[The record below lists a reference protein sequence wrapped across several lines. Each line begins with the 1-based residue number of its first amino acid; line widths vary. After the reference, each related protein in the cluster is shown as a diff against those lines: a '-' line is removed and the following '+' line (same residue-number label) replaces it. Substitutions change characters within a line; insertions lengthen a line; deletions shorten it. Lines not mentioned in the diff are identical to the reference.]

1 MICSKCNCEIPD
13 GSKFCTNCGA
23 TVSAPADNKKFC
35 ENCGLELPKGA
46 RFCAVC
52 GAPVNSG
59 AAAEVKPAGVIAPE
73 VKSADVLAPVT
84 LGAPISAQPEVSL
97 EKTAEL
103 SENSVSEVIPA
114 ENVESGYSIPI
125 PTSDV
130 SMPAIDKAE
139 TPAPV
144 SKEPWGNEGQLL
156 WQASENKSAAP
167 EPTNLESSAAGF
179 IPEPTNLESSEMGF
193 IPESNYNETT
203 AGNFAAASY
212 SAPAPSPVQTAPAYT
227 APQAAP
233 MDNSFVNYGTDA
245 AAVAV
250 KPIKKKSIAKRIL
263 IPVLAVIGAVLIAA
277 GVIFFVNR
285 SLFYSIILGKSG
297 YAAMVEGNSIRSVT
311 DKIDMGA
318 VSESIKTISSSVA
331 GNYSSLV
338 YGTQSS
344 SRITPTMSYVGS
356 GRTMI
361 EGFDAKSVV
370 SSVNEAFLK
379 AYGANSVKITT
390 DFSAE
395 ITDSFKAQLAGM
407 LNCSESNIDE
417 ILKMVNEFGFVVDMT
432 AEEKALEVGFETTA
446 AGLKLNA
453 KSIVAEDGKVY
464 LVLPFVS
471 DKAFMINIGTASAQ
485 QAGQV
490 SDVYLELD
498 EKELKRITEKF
509 VNVYLDVYK
518 SCEITTENGEIS
530 VAGVTAKGK
539 HITVNFT
546 GSKMS
551 ELLKK
556 IFEAVADDS
565 YLCGKL
571 STFFGECGMPIDENS
586 LKSTFKSMGG
596 MVKLPDSIG
605 LVIET
610 VTDNSC
616 RVLAKSY
623 SAVESGKTVAKAAFA
638 GDFEV
643 SAKNGSNAAIA
654 VEINEKTVFTADL
667 TKTSDTDGNC
677 NISVYSNDG
686 KFTFKLKYSGL
697 KEAKFCGKDT
707 MVGTFE
713 VGIDVPADFTGGAES
728 LGEIPAIFSSAKLII
743 SVNVEGENKIVETIT
758 LDVPQYGKISANV
771 SAVVENKATGVSIP
785 TDILDITEIGGLSD
799 SEIPEDLQKEAI
811 AYLKDMKNA
820 IKSQNAG
827 EIGDALASA
836 LENAI
841 DIAENGPKAD
851 RWDIE
856 NLVESLTE
864 SINEVR
870 AFDKTYG
877 NENEELSSK
886 AKNLANKMVTL
897 MSNITRKASG
907 MTQNELDAFKTT
919 FAAYTAEVDAL
930 RDEYVAATQGGMP
943 EGPLSKADNIDFTG
957 LDINELTNVLIE
969 YEARYT
975 AALQSATGSVSQS
988 ASVQSAA
995 AEATTAYETVIEDY
1009 ENLYDVYNAGSLNLS
1024 LLRKCRKSARSFAYA
1039 VEALEAAVSTT
1050 I

>member
-13 GSKFCTNCGA
+13 NSKFCINCGA
-23 TVSAPADNKKFC
+23 TVSAPADIKKFC

-84 LGAPISAQPEVSL
+84 LGAPVSAQPEVSP

-103 SENSVSEVIPA
+103 SEKSVSGVVPA

-144 SKEPWGNEGQLL
+144 NNEPWSNDGQLL
-156 WQASENKSAAP
+156 WQASENKAAS

-179 IPEPTNLESSEMGF
+179 IPEPTNLESSDMGF
-193 IPESNYNETT
+193 IPESNYSETP

-212 SAPAPSPVQTAPAYT
+212 SVPAPSPVQTAP
-227 APQAAP
+227 
-233 MDNSFVNYGTDA
+233 MDNSFANYGASA

-250 KPIKKKSIAKRIL
+250 KPIKKKNIAKLIL
-263 IPVLAVIGAVLIAA
+263 IPVLSVIGAVLIAA

-297 YAAMVEGNSIRSVT
+297 YAAMVEGNSIKSVT
-311 DKIDMGA
+311 DKIDMGTL
-318 VSESIKTISSSVA
+318 SDSIKTISSSVA
-331 GNYSSLV
+331 GSYSSLASL
-338 YGTQSS
+338 SS
-344 SRITPTMSYVGS
+344 SSSGITPMMSYAGS
-356 GRTMI
+356 GRTMVN
-361 EGFDAKSVV
+361 GFDAKSVV

-379 AYGANSVKITT
+379 AYGANSVKVTT
-390 DFSAE
+390 DISAE

-407 LNCSESNIDE
+407 LNYSESTIDE
-417 ILKMVNEFGFVVDMT
+417 IVKMVNEFGFVVDMT

-453 KSIVAEDGKVY
+453 KSIIAEDGKVY
-464 LVLPFVS
+464 LMLPFVS
-471 DKAFMINIGTASAQ
+471 DKAFMINIGSVSAQ

-498 EKELKRITEKF
+498 EKELKRITEKL

-518 SCEITTENGEIS
+518 SCEITTENGEIN

-551 ELLKK
+551 ELLKNVL
-556 IFEAVADDS
+556 EAIADDS

-571 STFFGECGMPIDENS
+571 STFFGECGLPIDES
-586 LKSTFKSMGG
+586 QLKSTFKSMGG
-596 MVKLPDSIG
+596 MINLPDSIG

-610 VTDNSC
+610 ITDNSC

-623 SAVESGKTVAKAAFA
+623 AFVESGKTVAKAAFA
-638 GDFEV
+638 GDFDV

-654 VEINEKTVFTADL
+654 IEINEKTVFTADL

-697 KEAKFCGKDT
+697 KEAKFCGNDT
-707 MVGTFE
+707 MVGTIE
-713 VGIDVPADFTGGAES
+713 VGIDVPADFTEGAEA
-728 LGEIPAIFSSAKLII
+728 LGEIPAIFSSAKLIV
-743 SVNVEGENKIVETIT
+743 SVNVESENKLVETIT

-771 SAVVENKATGVSIP
+771 SAVVENKSEGISIP
-785 TDILDITEIGGLSD
+785 TDIIDITEIGGLSD
-799 SEIPEDLQKEAI
+799 GEIPEDLQKEAI

-820 IKSQNAG
+820 INSQNAG
-827 EIGDALASA
+827 EIGNALAGA
-836 LENAI
+836 LESAI
-841 DIAENGPKAD
+841 DLAENGPKAD
-851 RWDIE
+851 RQEIS
-856 NLVESLTE
+856 NMMSTLAQLV
-864 SINEVR
+864 NEVR
-870 AFDKTYG
+870 GFDKTYG
-877 NENEELSSK
+877 NENEELTAK
-886 AKNLANKMVTL
+886 ANSLADKMTNLATNLARKM
-897 MSNITRKASG
+897 SE
-907 MTQNELDAFKTT
+907 MTKKDFESYKRT
-919 FAAYTAEVDAL
+919 FEIYTAEVDAL
-930 RDEYVAATQGGMP
+930 RDEYIAATQGGMP
-943 EGPLSKADNIDFTG
+943 EGPLTRADDIDFTG
-957 LDINELTNVLIE
+957 LDINELTTVLIE
-969 YEARYT
+969 YESRYT
-975 AALQSATGSVSQS
+975 AALQSATGAASQN

-1024 LLRKCRKSARSFAYA
+1024 LLRKCRKSAKTFAIA
-1039 VEALEAAVSTT
+1039 VEALESAVSTT

>member
-13 GSKFCTNCGA
+13 SSKFCINCGA
-23 TVSAPADNKKFC
+23 TVSAPADTKKFC

-59 AAAEVKPAGVIAPE
+59 AVPEVKPADVLAPE

-84 LGAPISAQPEVSL
+84 LGAPVSAQPDISL

-103 SENSVSEVIPA
+103 SEDRASEVVPA
-114 ENVESGYSIPI
+114 ENVESGFSIPI

-144 SKEPWGNEGQLL
+144 NNEPWSNDGQLL
-156 WQASENKSAAP
+156 WQASENKAAAV
-167 EPTNLESSAAGF
+167 PTNLESSAAGF
-179 IPEPTNLESSEMGF
+179 IPEPTNLESSDMGF
-193 IPESNYNETT
+193 IPESNYNETP

-212 SAPAPSPVQTAPAYT
+212 SAPAQNAPVYT

-233 MDNSFVNYGTDA
+233 ADNTFVNYGASA

-250 KPIKKKSIAKRIL
+250 KPIKKKNIAKLIL
-263 IPVLAVIGAVLIAA
+263 IPVLSVIGAVLIAA

-297 YAAMVEGNSIRSVT
+297 YAAMVEGNSIKSVT
-311 DKIDMGA
+311 DKIDMGV

-331 GNYSSLV
+331 GSYSSLV
-338 YGTQSS
+338 YGAQSS
-344 SRITPTMSYVGS
+344 SRMAPTASYVGS
-356 GRTMI
+356 GSTMI
-361 EGFDAKSVV
+361 EGFDAKKVV

-395 ITDSFKAQLAGM
+395 ITDSFKAQLAEA

-453 KSIVAEDGKVY
+453 KSIIAEDGKVY

-471 DKAFMINIGTASAQ
+471 EKAFMINIGTASAS

-498 EKELKRITEKF
+498 EKELKRITEKL

-518 SCEITTENGEIS
+518 SCEITSENGEIS
-530 VAGVTAKGK
+530 VAGVIAKGK

-556 IFEAVADDS
+556 VIETIADDS

-571 STFFGECGMPIDENS
+571 STFFGECGIPIDEPSIKNN
-586 LKSTFKSMGG
+586 LKSLTG
-596 MVKLPDSIG
+596 MINVPDDIG

-623 SAVESGKTVAKAAFA
+623 SFVEGGTTAAKISFA
-638 GDFEV
+638 GDFDV

-654 VEINEKTVFTADL
+654 LEINEKTVFTADL

-686 KFTFKLKYSGL
+686 KFTFKLKYSGM

-713 VGIDVPADFTGGAES
+713 FGVELPSDFTAGTAS
-728 LGEIPAIFSSAKLII
+728 LGEIPAIFSSAKLIV
-743 SVNVEGENKIVETIT
+743 SVNVESENKVVETIT
-758 LDVPQYGKISANV
+758 FDVPQYGKISANV
-771 SAVVENKATGVSIP
+771 TAVVENKANGVSIP
-785 TDILDITEIGGLSD
+785 TDVLDITEIGGLSD
-799 SEIPEDLQKEAI
+799 GEIPEELRNEAI

-820 IKSQNAG
+820 INSQHAG
-827 EIGDALASA
+827 EIGDALVSA
-836 LENAI
+836 LDKAI
-841 DIAENGPKAD
+841 GIAENGPMAD
-851 RWDIE
+851 RNEISDMI
-856 NLVESLTE
+856 NSLRQMV
-864 SINEVR
+864 NEVEG
-870 AFDKTYG
+870 FDKTYG
-877 NENEELSSK
+877 NENEELT
-886 AKNLANKMVTL
+886 A
-897 MSNITRKASG
+897 KASSLVDKLTNLSTILSRNYSD
-907 MTQNELDAFKTT
+907 MTEKDFGVFKTT
-919 FAAYTAEVDAL
+919 FERYSAEVDAL
-930 RDEYVAATQGGMP
+930 RDEYIAATQGGMP

-969 YEARYT
+969 YETRYT
-975 AALQSATGSVSQS
+975 AALQSATGAASQS

-995 AEATTAYETVIEDY
+995 AEATTAYETVIDDY
-1009 ENLYDVYNAGSLNLS
+1009 DNLYDVYNAGSLNLS